1 MYGPVGS
8 SCVYLWG
15 RSCTVDGP
23 QASGI
28 LVSFAAVTRSSK
40 INTYELL
47 VVLVILIL
55 SAHTFFLLSANEKI
69 GTFRC
74 DHSLFF
80 FLAYHMTTRNGG
92 LWGRR
97 WGVPEAVHE
106 MIWIRKSSS
115 DLKRFTVP
123 LHD

>member
-1 MYGPVGS
+1 M
-8 SCVYLWG
+8 
-15 RSCTVDGP
+15 
-23 QASGI
+23 
-28 LVSFAAVTRSSK
+28 TRSK

-80 FLAYHMTTRNGG
+80 LAYHMTIRNGG

-115 DLKRFTVP
+115 DLKAVHSTTS
-123 LHD
+123 